1 MISNWR
7 LLSFLESAGQPIR
20 FLLLSNCLRRT
31 PGKVV
36 DFGQTAMRRRL
47 LRFPFRRLVKI
58 VKSIGILPGTLS
70 FAGKREGR
78 EVEQIVSR
86 SILRI
91 EFVGVLER
99 LIRRQIFTQFR
110 QDGAIQCCKLKY
122 VGPARN
128 RAAEGHAGLLKLIE
142 LVVSQREIVL
152 HLGRLRCEFCRT
164 AQWFQSGFD
173 VAVLAGDG
181 GELRQFSSV
190 TRIIELFANGMR
202 FRARSLVKFLRAFE
216 PQLTLAG
223 IALALFSRQRHRL
236 FCLLLPPL
244 LAIHDPEL
252 ILDGGG
258 VGFKTGSFL
267 KHFSAAARSPCLKYA
282 KPR

>member
-78 EVEQIVSR
+78 EVEQIASR

-164 AQWFQSGFD
+164 AQWFQSGLD
-173 VAVLAGDG
+173 VAMLAVDG
-181 GELRQFSSV
+181 AEFRQFFGV
-190 TRIIELFANGMR
+190 VRIIELLANGAR
-202 FRARSLVKFLRAFE
+202 FLARTLVKFLRAFE

-223 IALALFSRQRHRL
+223 IALALFSRQCYRPL
-236 FCLLLPPL
+236 CFLLAPL
-244 LAIHDPEL
+244 LAIHEAKL
-252 ILDGGG
+252 ILDASVVG
-258 VGFKTGSFL
+258 VQLS
-267 KHFSAAARSPCLKYA
+267 CLLQ
-282 KPR
+282 PLLSGC